1 MERPHGLPLKQ
12 ASRASV
18 EAHFIQIN
26 LFPRLKLESAIRAE
40 WAVGFG
46 IKCWCKGM
54 DLAELPSLA
63 GEGNRTLVSS
73 LEGYSS
79 TIELHPRAG

>member
-12 ASRASV
+12 ANRASV
-18 EAHFIQIN
+18 EAHIIQIN

-46 IKCWCKGM
+46 IKCRYKENGFGGIIQ
-54 DLAELPSLA
+54 PS
-63 GEGNRTLVSS
+63 G
-73 LEGYSS
+73 
-79 TIELHPRAG
+79 